1 MSSTTTWV
9 IGNSFLSHLALVLG
23 SKESLTLFG
32 LGALQGDFLALLA
45 RLAFRLVATWS
56 LTHVTAS
63 ALDPAGYL
71 LKRQIIGR
79 GEQGRHARDRR
90 DLGRDREE
98 GTLVQVETSLVPH
111 ARRSRDHYRP

>member
-1 MSSTTTWV
+1 MQANAPLATAPPHTQEV
-9 IGNSFLSHLALVLG
+9 DVLAQEVEIGIV
-23 SKESLTLFG
+23 
-32 LGALQGDFLALLA
+32 
-45 RLAFRLVATWS
+45 
-56 LTHVTAS
+56 
-63 ALDPAGYL
+63 DPAGYL

-90 DLGRDREE
+90 DLGRDREV